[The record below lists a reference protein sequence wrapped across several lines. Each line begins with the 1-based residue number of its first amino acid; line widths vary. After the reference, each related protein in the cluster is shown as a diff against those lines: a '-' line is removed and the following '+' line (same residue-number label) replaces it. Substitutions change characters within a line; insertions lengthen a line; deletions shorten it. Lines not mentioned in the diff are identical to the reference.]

1 MNLELD
7 RNMKLAK
14 YSSQVFFFFVVK
26 KIARIYII
34 YIYISVC
41 VKIIYK
47 NAF

>member
-14 YSSQVFFFFVVK
+14 YSNQVFFFFVVK
-26 KIARIYII
+26 KIARIYI